1 MQVNT
6 LSFESQRNQAGM
18 TSEFPSSVAV
28 GYRIKYEVL
37 EPIFEEEL
45 GPATHGAMLVE
56 RITTWSYTTK
66 ARRALN
72 QILYPIRL
80 EPGTHRADLLVLC
93 RLVNRSTPD
102 EYAEE
107 LVESETDKK
116 VQKYVIEQFGG
127 GLQES
132 DVTFDVV
139 KNVPFRK

>member
-1 MQVNT
+1 
-6 LSFESQRNQAGM
+6 
-18 TSEFPSSVAV
+18 
-28 GYRIKYEVL
+28 
-37 EPIFEEEL
+37 
-45 GPATHGAMLVE
+45 
-56 RITTWSYTTK
+56 
-66 ARRALN
+66 
-72 QILYPIRL
+72 IRL
-80 EPGTHRADLLVLC
+80 GPGTHHADLLVLC
-93 RLVNRSTPD
+93 RLVNRRTPD